1 MSDKK
6 YLILEQTKFGSSVKD
21 MWSVKFADLDED
33 KAFEKLVAL
42 RTLNENKDIFHYI
55 VDMSYL
61 WKKDEPLVL
70 TKDMEVKEDKEQM
83 DIPF

>member
-6 YLILEQTKFGSSVKD
+6 YLVLEQYRFDNFKD
-21 MWSVKFADLDED
+21 TWSVKFADLTED

-70 TKDMEVKEDKEQM
+70 TKDMEVKEDKLEQGEM
-83 DIPF
+83 PF

>member
-6 YLILEQTKFGSSVKD
+6 YLVLEQHKFNTFNDV
-21 MWSVKFADLDED
+21 WNVKFANLDED

-70 TKDMEVKEDKEQM
+70 TKDMEVKEEQSEM
-83 DIPF
+83 PF

>member
-6 YLILEQTKFGSSVKD
+6 YLVLEQHKFNTFNDV
-21 MWSVKFADLDED
+21 WNVKFANLDED

-70 TKDMEVKEDKEQM
+70 TKDMEVKNEQSEM
-83 DIPF
+83 PF

>member
-6 YLILEQTKFGSSVKD
+6 YLVLEQYRFENFKD
-21 MWSVKFADLDED
+21 TWSVKFADLTED

-70 TKDMEVKEDKEQM
+70 TKDMEVKEDKLEQGEM
-83 DIPF
+83 PF

>member
-1 MSDKK
+1 MSDNK
-6 YLILEQTKFGSSVKD
+6 YLVLEEIKLSNTSIWNVRFY
-21 MWSVKFADLDED
+21 DLNED

-42 RTLNENKDIFHYI
+42 RTLNEDDNKFHYI

-70 TKDMEVKEDKEQM
+70 TKDMEVKKEQSEM
-83 DIPF
+83 PF

>member
-6 YLILEQTKFGSSVKD
+6 YLVLEQYRFDNFKD
-21 MWSVKFADLDED
+21 TWSVKFSDLTED

-42 RTLNENKDIFHYI
+42 KTLNENKDIFHYI

-70 TKDMEVKEDKEQM
+70 TKDMEVKEEQSEM
-83 DIPF
+83 PF

>member
-21 MWSVKFADLDED
+21 MWSVKFADLDEN

-83 DIPF
+83 DMPF

>member
-6 YLILEQTKFGSSVKD
+6 YLVLEQIKFSSSND
-21 MWSVKFADLDED
+21 IWTVKFSNLNED

-70 TKDMEVKEDKEQM
+70 TKDMEVKEEQSEM
-83 DIPF
+83 PF

>member
-6 YLILEQTKFGSSVKD
+6 YLVLEQHKFNTFNDV
-21 MWSVKFADLDED
+21 WNVKFANLDED

-55 VDMSYL
+55 VDMNYL

-70 TKDMEVKEDKEQM
+70 TKDMEVKEEQSE
-83 DIPF
+83 IPF

>member
-1 MSDKK
+1 MDKRYLVIEQHKYSNIKDDWTIKFSD
-6 YLILEQTKFGSSVKD
+6 V
-21 MWSVKFADLDED
+21 DED
-33 KAFEKLVAL
+33 TAFKKLVAL

-70 TKDMEVKEDKEQM
+70 TKDMEVKNEQSEM
-83 DIPF
+83 PF

>member
-6 YLILEQTKFGSSVKD
+6 YLVLEQYRFDNFKD
-21 MWSVKFADLDED
+21 TWSVKFADLTED
-33 KAFEKLVAL
+33 KAMEKLVAL

-70 TKDMEVKEDKEQM
+70 TEEVKKNGEDIDLDEM
-83 DIPF
+83 PF

>member
-1 MSDKK
+1 MDKK
-6 YLILEQTKFGSSVKD
+6 YLVIEQHKFNTFNDV
-21 MWSVKFADLDED
+21 WNVKFANLDED

-42 RTLNENKDIFHYI
+42 RTLNENKDIFHYV

-70 TKDMEVKEDKEQM
+70 TKDMEVKEEQSEM
-83 DIPF
+83 PF

>member
-6 YLILEQTKFGSSVKD
+6 YLVLEHHKFNTFND
-21 MWSVKFADLDED
+21 IWNVKFANLDED

-42 RTLNENKDIFHYI
+42 RTLNEDKNKFHYI

-70 TKDMEVKEDKEQM
+70 TKDMEVKEEQSEM
-83 DIPF
+83 PF

>member
-1 MSDKK
+1 MSDRKK
-6 YLILEQTKFGSSVKD
+6 WIILEQYKFDSSVKD
-21 MWSVKFADLDED
+21 TWSVKFADLDED

-42 RTLNENKDIFHYI
+42 RTLNEDENKFHYI

-70 TKDMEVKEDKEQM
+70 TEDMEVKNEQSEM
-83 DIPF
+83 PF